1 MNNLVSFA
9 EESCFSG
16 DKFRT
21 VRREVVF
28 TVLGYGNQLGVPIKE
43 DFVADYGLWYDY
55 DDTMLLE
62 ILSSRFPQ
70 VQWSH
75 YIYHKL
81 MDHKGISI
89 VDPDNDKVI
98 GSISVRRATGLKL
111 SSETGHGNVMSW
123 DQVQQ
128 WKVKRDAEREDQ
140 SGSE

>member
-1 MNNLVSFA
+1 MSNLVSFA

-16 DKFRT
+16 DIFRT

-28 TVLGYGNQLGVPIKE
+28 TVVGYGNQLGTSIKE

-62 ILSSRFPQ
+62 ILSSQFPQ
-70 VQWSH
+70 VHWDY

-89 VDPDNDKVI
+89 VDPDNDKVV

-111 SSETGHGNVMSW
+111 SGEIGCGNVMSW
-123 DQVQQ
+123 AQVQE
-128 WKVKRDAEREDQ
+128 WKANRDAERED
-140 SGSE
+140 SREND